1 MPNPAEELAGG
12 VSGLR
17 LWNSLGVVRDN
28 LAGGLGFYLKLLTSL
43 FFFLFEIQIILL
55 CLLNNFARRL
65 SVCLKMKS
73 PCECQL

>member
-43 FFFLFEIQIILL
+43 FFFPFESQII
-55 CLLNNFARRL
+55 FT
-65 SVCLKMKS
+65 VFIK
-73 PCECQL
+73 

>member
-65 SVCLKMKS
+65 SVCSKMKS

>member
-55 CLLNNFARRL
+55 CLLNNFAGRL